1 MQCHMLEYARK
12 GRRIEPHQLRLLWPC
27 FLSHSHL
34 HLKYV
39 YDLWK
44 ELWKQRWKA
53 VVCSDCTNHRT
64 RKLQALLSEYLMLF
78 FLQI

>member
-1 MQCHMLEYARK
+1 MQCYMLEYARE
-12 GRRIEPHQLRLLWPC
+12 GRIDPHQLRLFWPC

-44 ELWKQRWKA
+44 QLWNGNQ
-53 VVCSDCTNHRT
+53 
-64 RKLQALLSEYLMLF
+64 
-78 FLQI
+78 